1 MTKTCLYIRSL
12 PVQAQVTRVDGNK
25 VQKLRTAAEA
35 QALADR
41 FAKASLQVCNQQIYP
56 DILYAH

>member
-1 MTKTCLYIRSL
+1 L